1 MDIRYI
7 QELHDKIKEYKQNK
21 KKYTDKKVL
30 AVYVLKTLQMYS
42 TEELPLSYS
51 DIMDY
56 LESGVDGYKYMFS
69 QDKKDTN
76 RKKLHRIIQSLITAG
91 FNIKKVKSKF
101 WLAGDV
107 D

>member
-42 TEELPLSYS
+42 TEELPLSYRPNQINIS
-51 DIMDY
+51 INHPTPSFITY
-56 LESGVDGYKYMFS
+56 IASE
-69 QDKKDTN
+69 TN
-76 RKKLHRIIQSLITAG
+76 RLC
-91 FNIKKVKSKF
+91 
-101 WLAGDV
+101 
-107 D
+107 